1 MVRSLA
7 KFSVASKQQSGQR
20 TGAGKMEMAKQRDK
34 EVLLGEPEGMLAVR
48 EQLDHLDLLLMREP
62 NEM

>member
-20 TGAGKMEMAKQRDK
+20 TGAGKMEVAKQRDK
-34 EVLLGEPEGMLAVR
+34 EVLLGEPEGMLAVSGAIGPFGLA
-48 EQLDHLDLLLMREP
+48 LDEGAQ
-62 NEM
+62 

>member
-20 TGAGKMEMAKQRDK
+20 TGAGKMEVAKQGDK
-34 EVLLGEPEGMLAVR
+34 EVLLGEPEGMLAVSGATGPFGLVPD
-48 EQLDHLDLLLMREP
+48 EGAQ
-62 NEM
+62 